1 MEKLMSKKV
10 LMGAGLVLVAYLV
23 YKAYAK
29 KQADKVIAD
38 KAIADKALADK
49 ALADA
54 EALKVQQSAKPA
66 R

>member
-1 MEKLMSKKV
+1 MEKLMTKKV

-23 YKAYAK
+23 YKAYMK
-29 KQADKVIAD
+29 KQAD

-54 EALKVQQSAKPA
+54 EAVKAQQSAKPA
-66 R
+66 RA

>member
-29 KQADKVIAD
+29 KQADKVIA

>member
-1 MEKLMSKKV
+1 MTKKV

-23 YKAYAK
+23 YKAYMK
-29 KQADKVIAD
+29 KQAD

>member
-29 KQADKVIAD
+29 KQAE
-38 KAIADKALADK
+38 KAM
-49 ALADA
+49 A
-54 EALKVQQSAKPA
+54 EAEETKAQQSAKPA

>member
-23 YKAYAK
+23 YKAYMK
-29 KQADKVIAD
+29 KQAD

>member
-1 MEKLMSKKV
+1 MSKKV

-29 KQADKVIAD
+29 KQADKL
-38 KAIADKALADK
+38 LADK
-49 ALADA
+49 KLADA
-54 EALKVQQSAKPA
+54 EALKKAEETKAQQSAKPA

>member
-10 LMGAGLVLVAYLV
+10 LVGAGVVLVAYLV

-29 KQADKVIAD
+29 KQSDK
-38 KAIADKALADK
+38 L
-49 ALADA
+49 LADA
-54 EALKVQQSAKPA
+54 EAVKKAEELKVQQSAKSA

>member
-23 YKAYAK
+23 YKAYMK
-29 KQADKVIAD
+29 KQADK
-38 KAIADKALADK
+38 L
-49 ALADA
+49 LADA
-54 EALKVQQSAKPA
+54 EALKKAEETKAQQSAKPA